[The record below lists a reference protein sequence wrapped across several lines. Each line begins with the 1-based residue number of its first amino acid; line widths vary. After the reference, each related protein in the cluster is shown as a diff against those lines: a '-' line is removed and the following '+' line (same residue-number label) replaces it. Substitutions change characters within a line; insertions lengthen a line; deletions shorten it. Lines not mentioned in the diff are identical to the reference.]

1 MVKAK
6 GKYLLATGSNTDWP
20 TVLSNWDLPFARL
33 NTSIY
38 DISGLPLQND
48 VSLNRN
54 ANFTK
59 IDISANAPQLSPF
72 RAYMVDISGL
82 ILYNTKFYMD
92 ASDNSKI
99 YDIYVDDILGKTSY
113 DTDICANQINAVTMA
128 QAVTSIAEQA
138 FSGLP
143 ELTRVNIS
151 KTVTTVGNQA
161 FYDCSNLSTLTFEAD
176 SLISIIGISAFQNCS
191 SLSSIT
197 IPKSLT
203 ILGNYAFQD
212 CSGLSTVTFEAD
224 SSLNI
229 IGFSSFKNT
238 ILEQITIPKSV
249 TELWDSVFQ
258 YCSNLSNVTFD
269 ASSNLTAIGGSAF
282 QNCTSLPDIVI
293 PKLVE
298 IIRQRVFQDCSQ
310 LSNVTFDVSSNL
322 TAIEASAFQNC
333 TSLSGIVIPKL
344 VETIGQSAFQDCS
357 SLSNVTFD
365 VSSNLTAIG
374 DNVFHSCNSLSGI
387 VIPKLVETIGQS
399 AFQNCSGLSNLT
411 FDVSSNLTT
420 IGELA
425 FQNCTSLSD
434 IVIPKSVVSIGE
446 KVFENINN
454 CTIQFESSSNFT
466 QITNQFNG
474 MGSGNTINIPNSVE
488 NSVTDISYQAFS
500 KNNIGTGLSVIFEN
514 DSPITS
520 ISNQIFYQS
529 YITKFN
535 VPQNVATIEESAFQE
550 STLESINIS
559 QSVVRIGKNVF
570 YDCSNLEQVIFDVD
584 SKHTHIGESAY
595 NGCTSL
601 KKLYL
606 PPSIEDISS
615 NAFVGSGLEQ
625 VYMSEGALSVLNTN
639 TGAGLIFG
647 TNKFFGKDNV
657 QIIDDTIITP
667 IRIQGVNNGTVFDIS
682 NSDISGNLTKDDINS
697 MLNSYSISDITS
709 VTSVTIGNRITG
721 INGESFQNCSGL
733 TEIFIPSSVSTIGAD
748 AFKNCTD
755 LSNVYM
761 SQLTLDDL
769 NEDGADLSFN
779 STLDFFGTVNSS
791 VTIHKTRF
799 YTGDDTLAGAVNVLG
814 GATVAVVQVYTVI
827 GTYAFW
833 NAKTLSKVFLSD
845 SITTIGTHAFRI
857 CTNLLSVEPKHNHS
871 LQVIGEGAFNGC
883 TNLLSVEFIDNPSI
897 QFIGATAFSNC
908 TSLSTITIPKQ
919 ISTLKYTFQGCTE
932 LKTVTFENNSL
943 LTDIGDYVFHACSKL
958 NTITLPDG
966 LKTIGTA
973 VFYDCTSLSTIT
985 LPDGLTTIGSAA
997 FYNCTSLSTITLP
1010 NSLTG
1015 TIGEYAFAGSG
1026 LTSINMSN
1034 TSVTTIN
1041 RYAFSYCTSLSTITL
1056 PDSLTGIIGESAFVR
1071 SGLVSINMSNTSVT
1085 TINRYALS
1093 YCTSLST
1100 ITLPNSLTGTIG
1112 EYAFAGSG
1120 VTSINMSNTSVT
1132 IIDKFAFSE
1141 CSQLTT
1147 LYFSVPLQR
1156 IEEYAFFNC
1165 NNIRSP
1171 TNSAIIMWRYC
1182 KYVGRGA
1189 FQSNWNNTYIKA
1201 FWFYSY
1207 YWGESPSSLVLCQNW
1222 NYGRNIDYLG
1232 VRLNIFRLL
1241 YAYSSPNPVADASL
1255 IYASGYDRFFKWSN
1269 GNSWNFR
1276 MDPVTRTNDP
1286 S

>member
-143 ELTRVNIS
+143 ELTRVNIP
-151 KTVTTVGNQA
+151 KTVTSIETQA
-161 FYDCSNLSTLTFEAD
+161 FYDCSNLSAVTFEAD

-203 ILGNYAFQD
+203 IMGNYAFQD

-282 QNCTSLPDIVI
+282 QNCTSLSSIVI

-357 SLSNVTFD
+357 SLSN
-365 VSSNLTAIG
+365 
-374 DNVFHSCNSLSGI
+374 
-387 VIPKLVETIGQS
+387 
-399 AFQNCSGLSNLT
+399 LT

-434 IVIPKSVVSIGE
+434 ITIPKSVVSIGE

-529 YITKFN
+529 YITEFN

-647 TNKFFGKDNV
+647 TNNFFGKDNV
-657 QIIDDTIITP
+657 QIIDDTITTP

-943 LTDIGDYVFHACSKL
+943 LTDIGDYVFQACSKL

-973 VFYDCTSLSTIT
+973 AFDDCTSLSTIT
-985 LPDGLTTIGSAA
+985 LPDGLTTIGSVA

-1026 LTSINMSN
+1026 LTSINMEG
-1034 TSVTTIN
+1034 TSVTIIDK
-1041 RYAFSYCTSLSTITL
+1041 YAFS
-1056 PDSLTGIIGESAFVR
+1056 
-1071 SGLVSINMSNTSVT
+1071 N
-1085 TINRYALS
+1085 
-1093 YCTSLST
+1093 CTSLST

-1120 VTSINMSNTSVT
+1120 VTSINMEGTSVT
-1132 IIDKFAFSE
+1132 IIDKYAFSE

-1189 FQSNWNNTYIKA
+1189 FQSNWNNTNIKA

-1207 YWGESPSSLVLCQNW
+1207 YSSPSSLVLWPDW

-1232 VRLNIFRLL
+1232 VRKDILNLL
-1241 YAYSSPNPVADASL
+1241 DSRVLPNTAVL
-1255 IYASGYDRFFKWSN
+1255 GGEIYKNGYENGAWQYVFKWSN
-1269 GNSWNFR
+1269 GNSWNFEI
-1276 MDPVTRTNDP
+1276 DLVTRTNDP